1 MGGAQPLAAVMAGAH
16 CLAIECQESRIEKRV
31 ETRYLDRRAASLD
44 EALDIIRTADAPVS
58 VGLLGNAAEIL
69 PEMVA
74 RGIRPDAVTDQTS
87 AHDPANGYL
96 PAGWSVER

>member
-1 MGGAQPLAAVMAGAH
+1 MGGAQPLAATLAGA
-16 CLAIECQESRIEKRV
+16 CSLTVECQEAHIDFRLRTGYVDKKA
-31 ETRYLDRRAASLD
+31 YSLD
-44 EALDIIRTADAPVS
+44 EAMDMINAAITQGEVLS

-87 AHDPANGYL
+87 AHDTIHGYL
-96 PAGWSVER
+96 PVGW